1 MGEYMSNKVINSL
14 IEKINRLYKKQ
25 IKSGVTGPLYLY
37 YMESTE
43 YNNGDV
49 AVADSKG
56 LGHGIWKLI
65 TGEGFREVPN
75 KDMLEKLLRKLP
87 ILAYGKQAQF
97 KRIAKALLVLAEKFP
112 EKIEGPNGEVAICK
126 PAKSHGDWML
136 KFNGRVRWGNKNQMA
151 EDIEFFKTHGKLPP
165 RKVGGF

>member
-1 MGEYMSNKVINSL
+1 MSDKVVIQLANKI
-14 IEKINRLYKKQ
+14 IKHYKRQRQ
-25 IKSGVTGPLYLY
+25 IGKKGPLYLY
-37 YMESTE
+37 YMEATE
-43 YNNGDV
+43 DRNGDV

-56 LGHGIWKLI
+56 FGHGIWKLI
-65 TGEGFREVPN
+65 TGEGFREVPD

-112 EKIEGPNGEVAICK
+112 EKIEGPNGEVATCK
-126 PAKSHGDWML
+126 PAKSRGDWML
-136 KFNGRVRWGNKNQMA
+136 KFNGRVRWGNKSQTA